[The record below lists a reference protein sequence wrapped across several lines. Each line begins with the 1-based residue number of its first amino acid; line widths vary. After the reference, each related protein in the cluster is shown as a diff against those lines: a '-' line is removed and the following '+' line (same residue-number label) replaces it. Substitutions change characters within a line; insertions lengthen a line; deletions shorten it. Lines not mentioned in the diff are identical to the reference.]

1 MEFRVLGPLEILDDS
16 GGVVDLR
23 AAKERSLF
31 LSLLLRANEVV
42 SSERLIDDIWGE
54 RRPESAVNVIQTYV
68 SHLRRLLQPGHPSTN
83 HALILTRAPGYLLRL
98 EPGQLDRDRF
108 DTLVAEARSQDDP
121 ERAVELLRAALGLW
135 RGPPLQEFALED
147 FARAEIA
154 RLEDLRLSVIGERIE
169 LELRLGRHAD
179 LVGELEALVAEY
191 PLREQ
196 LRGQLMR
203 ALYGSGRQAEALE
216 AYKETRRL
224 LVEELGIEPSL
235 PLRELEQA
243 MLRQDAALEPPTP
256 VVPPEQTH
264 GETSDE
270 TESTVARPKLPDV
283 RKTVTIV
290 FSDLVDSSR
299 LSRQLDPEAHRNL
312 LARYFGEMSDVVERH
327 GGIVEKYIGD
337 AVMAVFGVPVL
348 HEDDALR
355 AVRAA
360 VEMREA
366 LNVLNDELERSWGI
380 RLAARIGVNT
390 GEVIAG
396 DHSQGHLF
404 VTGKAVNVAKRL
416 EEAAE
421 THEILI
427 GEDTHR
433 LVRDAVLV
441 ERGNSRT
448 VKHGDAVDG
457 LSLLAVFAHAPGR
470 FRRFDSPFVGR
481 ERQRSALQSVYGN
494 AVSDRA
500 CHLLTVLGGAG
511 VGKSRLVQEFVEALG
526 NEVTVLRGRCLPYG
540 EGITYWPL
548 AEVVKDVAR
557 AAGQDPGEQSVAIAT
572 RLAGEDKAELIAE
585 RIAAALGLGVPRGGT
600 SEETFWAVRKLF
612 EALARTGPLVVVF
625 DDVHWAE
632 RTFLDLVEHIA
643 LYSRDVPI
651 LLICIARPELL
662 DTRPDWS
669 GGKLNAT
676 SILLEPLSDEES
688 RQLISNLLDRA
699 PLPSEAESRIA
710 AAVEGNALFAEEMVA
725 MLVDDQLLTR
735 EDDHWV
741 VSADLS
747 DLPVP
752 SSIQALLAARVE
764 GLPADQWAIV
774 TAASV
779 EGTVFHR
786 GAVRALTPDSFE
798 PTLELSLMDL
808 VRRDVIRPAFADF
821 PSEEA
826 YRFRH
831 TLIREAAYRSLSK
844 STRADLHE
852 RFAGWLE
859 RAAGERLREFE
870 EIVGYHLEQA
880 YRCRAAIG
888 SIDTHTATLATRSAQ
903 RLESAGRRALARSD
917 LPAAIG
923 LLERAAD
930 LLALDAPRRAA
941 LLPEL
946 GAALIEAIQLD
957 EAEPVLAEARQLA
970 AAAGDARADSHALVQ
985 QQFLQLRRVDEG
997 ATEEGTRVVETVIPV
1012 FETFRDEHGL
1022 CRARRLEALM
1032 QWNMAR
1038 AAAAADAWDK
1048 AAEHARRA
1056 GDEDE
1061 RNEILSW
1068 VASSMFFGPTPV
1080 HQGIRRCEEIR
1091 AEVVGNPGSEA
1102 WALRS
1107 LAGLHAMVGRF
1118 ELARRLL
1125 AEANGIFEE
1134 LGQTLSSSALDI
1146 DGIVELLAGDLDA
1159 AEGRLRAGYLAL
1171 EKVGDRN
1178 FRPTTA
1184 AHLAEVLYAQ
1194 GRDEEAAPLTETSE
1208 QLAAKDDLLTQ
1219 VVWRRVRAKVIA
1231 GQGRYDE
1238 AEELAQEAVTI
1249 SESTDFLN
1257 TRADA
1262 LIDLAHIHRRA
1273 GRLDEARTAVAKGIA
1288 LYEEKGNRVAVEH
1301 GRAHLAVL
1309 QQT

>member
-1 MEFRVLGPLEILDDS
+1 M
-16 GGVVDLR
+16 
-23 AAKERSLF
+23 
-31 LSLLLRANEVV
+31 
-42 SSERLIDDIWGE
+42 
-54 RRPESAVNVIQTYV
+54 
-68 SHLRRLLQPGHPSTN
+68 
-83 HALILTRAPGYLLRL
+83 
-98 EPGQLDRDRF
+98 
-108 DTLVAEARSQDDP
+108 
-121 ERAVELLRAALGLW
+121 
-135 RGPPLQEFALED
+135 
-147 FARAEIA
+147 
-154 RLEDLRLSVIGERIE
+154 
-169 LELRLGRHAD
+169 
-179 LVGELEALVAEY
+179 
-191 PLREQ
+191 
-196 LRGQLMR
+196 
-203 ALYGSGRQAEALE
+203 
-216 AYKETRRL
+216 
-224 LVEELGIEPSL
+224 
-235 PLRELEQA
+235 
-243 MLRQDAALEPPTP
+243 
-256 VVPPEQTH
+256 
-264 GETSDE
+264 
-270 TESTVARPKLPDV
+270 
-283 RKTVTIV
+283 
-290 FSDLVDSSR
+290 
-299 LSRQLDPEAHRNL
+299 
-312 LARYFGEMSDVVERH
+312 
-327 GGIVEKYIGD
+327 
-337 AVMAVFGVPVL
+337 
-348 HEDDALR
+348 
-355 AVRAA
+355 
-360 VEMREA
+360 
-366 LNVLNDELERSWGI
+366 
-380 RLAARIGVNT
+380 
-390 GEVIAG
+390 
-396 DHSQGHLF
+396 
-404 VTGKAVNVAKRL
+404 
-416 EEAAE
+416 
-421 THEILI
+421 
-427 GEDTHR
+427 
-433 LVRDAVLV
+433 
-441 ERGNSRT
+441 
-448 VKHGDAVDG
+448 
-457 LSLLAVFAHAPGR
+457 
-470 FRRFDSPFVGR
+470 
-481 ERQRSALQSVYGN
+481 
-494 AVSDRA
+494 
-500 CHLLTVLGGAG
+500 
-511 VGKSRLVQEFVEALG
+511 
-526 NEVTVLRGRCLPYG
+526 
-540 EGITYWPL
+540 
-548 AEVVKDVAR
+548 
-557 AAGQDPGEQSVAIAT
+557 
-572 RLAGEDKAELIAE
+572 
-585 RIAAALGLGVPRGGT
+585 
-600 SEETFWAVRKLF
+600 
-612 EALARTGPLVVVF
+612 
-625 DDVHWAE
+625 
-632 RTFLDLVEHIA
+632 VEHIA

-662 DTRPDWS
+662 DTRPDWG

-710 AAVEGNALFAEEMVA
+710 EAVEGNALFAEEMVA